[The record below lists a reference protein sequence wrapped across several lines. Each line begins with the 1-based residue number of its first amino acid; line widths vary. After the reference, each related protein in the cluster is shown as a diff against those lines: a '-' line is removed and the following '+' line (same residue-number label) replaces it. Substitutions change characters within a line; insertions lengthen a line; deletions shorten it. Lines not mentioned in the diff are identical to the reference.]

1 MVYDKNCALSY
12 TILVEKIRKDLY
24 MRFLKHFSYRSFFM
38 KAVMGISAICL
49 FVSDGLNASA
59 ASIKE
64 DNIAHN
70 QALAVQSNAVDNWP
84 TGPVVSAESA
94 ILMDADSG
102 AILYA
107 KNIHQKEYPASTT
120 KILTTLI
127 ASERCSMDEIV
138 DFSYDAVHDIDPG
151 SNHIAIEPGEQ
162 LTMEECLN
170 AILIRSA
177 NEVSFAVAE
186 HISGTTWQD
195 FGDIMNER
203 AKELGCV
210 DSHFVNPNGLP
221 NEDHYTSAYDLA
233 MIGKAFFANEALCK
247 MTMTHMLHILPSERQ
262 PDDIMEVNKM
272 ELIPGGK
279 YAYPYLVGCK
289 TGYTDVA
296 RSTLVSCAE
305 KDGMKLICVVMKD
318 ENPYHYED
326 TIALFDYGFSNFQ
339 KVNIAQTETKY
350 NIENAGSF
358 YGGNDIFGNS
368 EPILQLNQDDCLT
381 LPNTITFEDAVSN
394 ISYDNTE
401 PGQVA
406 VITYTY
412 HDVVLGTASID
423 FTASEKGSSVFQDE
437 TAETTDAAEATA
449 ATEGTDSTGATKE
462 TETAASETVGD
473 SDNSGIPTATGQTTS
488 GEEDTAS
495 GGPAVIFINVVKVF
509 FWILGIAVVIF
520 LILLLR
526 AFLKNYH
533 FAHRSTRLTWRF
545 NRRRKRS
552 RSRYR
557 SVDQDLQSR
566 RKEAIRQA
574 KKRRKP
580 KKPNRFRDLDF

>member
-1 MVYDKNCALSY
+1 MIENVHYHTPFLSGY
-12 TILVEKIRKDLY
+12 SRKDLY
-24 MRFLKHFSYRSFFM
+24 MRFLKHFSYRAFFT

-49 FVSDGLNASA
+49 FASQGLSA
-59 ASIKE
+59 TAATIKE
-64 DNIAHN
+64 ENIAYN
-70 QALAVQSNAVDNWP
+70 QSLAVQSNAVANWP
-84 TGPVVSAESA
+84 TGPVISAESA
-94 ILMDADSG
+94 ILMDADTG

-233 MIGKAFFANEALCK
+233 MIGRAFFANEALCK

-318 ENPYHYED
+318 ENPNYYED
-326 TIALFDYGFSNFQ
+326 TISLFDYGFSNFQ
-339 KVNIAQTETKY
+339 RVNISQTETKY
-350 NIENAGSF
+350 NIDNAGSF
-358 YGGNDIFGNS
+358 YSGNDIFGNS
-368 EPILQLNQDDCLT
+368 KPILQLNQNDSIT
-381 LPNTITFEDAVSN
+381 LPNTITFWDAVST

-401 PGQVA
+401 PGQAA

-412 HDVVLGTASID
+412 NDVVLGTASID
-423 FTASEKGSSVFQDE
+423 FTASEKGSSVFGDE
-437 TAETTDAAEATA
+437 TTGTTDGTEATA
-449 ATEGTDSTGATKE
+449 ATQEPDSTGATQP
-462 TETAASETVGD
+462 TEGAAADEPAGEGG
-473 SDNSGIPTATGQTTS
+473 GIPTATQPTAS

-495 GGPAVIFINVVKVF
+495 GGPAVIFINVIKVF
-509 FWILGIAVVIF
+509 FWILGIAAAIF
-520 LILLLR
+520 LVLLIR
-526 AFLKNYH
+526 AFIKNYH

-545 NRRRKRS
+545 GRRRKRS

-566 RKEAIRQA
+566 RREAIRQA

>member
-1 MVYDKNCALSY
+1 MHFF
-12 TILVEKIRKDLY
+12 R
-24 MRFLKHFSYRSFFM
+24 HFSYRKLFK
-38 KAVMGISAICL
+38 KAVAGFSTLCL
-49 FVSDGLNASA
+49 FASWGLNVSA
-59 ASIKE
+59 ATIKE
-64 DNIAHN
+64 ENIAHN
-70 QALAVQSNAVDNWP
+70 QSLAIQSNEIANWP

-94 ILMDADSG
+94 ILMDADTG

-151 SNHIAIEPGEQ
+151 SNHIAIDPGEQ

-195 FGDIMNER
+195 FGPIMNER

-233 MIGKAFFANEALCK
+233 MIGRAFFANEALCK

-305 KDGMKLICVVMKD
+305 KDGLKLICVVMKD
-318 ENPYHYED
+318 ENPNYYED
-326 TIALFDYGFSNFQ
+326 TISLFDYGFSNFQ
-339 KVNIAQTETKY
+339 SVNISQTETKY

-358 YGGNDIFGNS
+358 YNGNDIFGNS
-368 EPILQLNQDDCLT
+368 KPILELNRDACIT
-381 LPNTITFEDAVSN
+381 LPNTITFQDAVSS

-401 PGQVA
+401 PGQAA

-412 HDVVLGTASID
+412 NDVVLGSASLD
-423 FTASEKGSSVFQDE
+423 FTASEKGSSVFQDP
-437 TAETTDAAEATA
+437 TEAIP
-449 ATEGTDSTGATKE
+449 
-462 TETAASETVGD
+462 SETGD
-473 SDNSGIPTATGQTTS
+473 ATQETSENTSSGIPTAARETAS
-488 GEEDTAS
+488 SEENDGTS

-509 FWILGIAVVIF
+509 FCILGIAVLIF
-520 LILLLR
+520 LALLLR
-526 AFLKNYH
+526 AFIKNYH

-545 NRRRKRS
+545 SRRRNRS
-552 RSRYR
+552 RSRYN
-557 SVDQDLQSR
+557 SVDQDLRNR

-580 KKPNRFRDLDF
+580 KKQNRFR

>member
-1 MVYDKNCALSY
+1 
-12 TILVEKIRKDLY
+12 
-24 MRFLKHFSYRSFFM
+24 
-38 KAVMGISAICL
+38 MGISVICL
-49 FVSDGLNASA
+49 FASNGLAVSA
-59 ASIKE
+59 ATFKE
-64 DNIAHN
+64 ENIARN
-70 QALAVQSNAVDNWP
+70 QSLAVQSNAVANWP
-84 TGPVVSAESA
+84 TGPVISAESA
-94 ILMDADSG
+94 ILMDADTG

-233 MIGKAFFANEALCK
+233 MIGRAFFANEALCK

-289 TGYTDVA
+289 TGYTDVE

-318 ENPYHYED
+318 ENPNYYED
-326 TIALFDYGFSNFQ
+326 TISLFDYGFSNFQ
-339 KVNIAQTETKY
+339 RVNISQTETKY
-350 NIENAGSF
+350 NIDNAGSF
-358 YGGNDIFGNS
+358 YSGNDIFGNS
-368 EPILQLNQDDCLT
+368 KPILQLNQTDSIT
-381 LPNTITFEDAVSN
+381 LPNTITFWDAVST

-401 PGQVA
+401 PGQAA

-412 HDVVLGTASID
+412 NDVVLGTASID
-423 FTASEKGSSVFQDE
+423 FTASEKGSSVFGDE
-437 TAETTDAAEATA
+437 TTGTTDGAEATA
-449 ATEGTDSTGATKE
+449 ATQEPDSTGATQP
-462 TETAASETVGD
+462 TEGAAADEPAGEGG
-473 SDNSGIPTATGQTTS
+473 GIPTATQPTAS

-495 GGPAVIFINVVKVF
+495 GGPAVIFINVIKVF
-509 FWILGIAVVIF
+509 FWILGIAAAIF
-520 LILLLR
+520 LVLLTR
-526 AFLKNYH
+526 AFIKNYH

-545 NRRRKRS
+545 GRRRKRS

-566 RKEAIRQA
+566 RREAIRQA

>member
-1 MVYDKNCALSY
+1 
-12 TILVEKIRKDLY
+12 
-24 MRFLKHFSYRSFFM
+24 MRFLKHFSYRTFFT

-49 FVSDGLNASA
+49 FASQGLSA
-59 ASIKE
+59 TAATIKE
-64 DNIAHN
+64 ENIAYN
-70 QALAVQSNAVDNWP
+70 QSLAVQSNAVANWP
-84 TGPVVSAESA
+84 TGPVISAESA
-94 ILMDADSG
+94 ILMDADTG

-221 NEDHYTSAYDLA
+221 NEEHYTSAYDLA
-233 MIGKAFFANEALCK
+233 MIGRAFFANEALCK

-318 ENPYHYED
+318 ENPNYYED
-326 TIALFDYGFSNFQ
+326 TISLFDYGFSNFQ
-339 KVNIAQTETKY
+339 RVNISQTETKY
-350 NIENAGSF
+350 NIDNAGSF
-358 YGGNDIFGNS
+358 YSGNDIFGNS
-368 EPILQLNQDDCLT
+368 KPILQLNQNDSIT
-381 LPNTITFEDAVSN
+381 LPNTITFWDAVST

-401 PGQVA
+401 PGQAA

-412 HDVVLGTASID
+412 NDVVLGTASID
-423 FTASEKGSSVFQDE
+423 FTASEKGSSVFGDE
-437 TAETTDAAEATA
+437 TTGTTDGAEATA
-449 ATEGTDSTGATKE
+449 ATQEPDSTGATQP
-462 TETAASETVGD
+462 TEGAADDEPAGEGG
-473 SDNSGIPTATGQTTS
+473 GIPTATQPTAS

-495 GGPAVIFINVVKVF
+495 GGPAVIFINVIKVF
-509 FWILGIAVVIF
+509 FWILGIAAAIF
-520 LILLLR
+520 LVLLIR
-526 AFLKNYH
+526 AFIKNYH

-545 NRRRKRS
+545 GRRRKRS

-566 RKEAIRQA
+566 RREAIRQA

>member
-1 MVYDKNCALSY
+1 MIENVHYHTPFLSGY
-12 TILVEKIRKDLY
+12 SRKDLY
-24 MRFLKHFSYRSFFM
+24 MRFLKHFSYKAFFT

-49 FVSDGLNASA
+49 FASQGLSA
-59 ASIKE
+59 TAATIKE
-64 DNIAHN
+64 ENIAYN
-70 QALAVQSNAVDNWP
+70 QSLAVQSNAVANWP
-84 TGPVVSAESA
+84 TGPVISAESA
-94 ILMDADSG
+94 ILMDADTG

-221 NEDHYTSAYDLA
+221 NEEHYTSAYDLA
-233 MIGKAFFANEALCK
+233 MIGRAFFANEALCK

-305 KDGMKLICVVMKD
+305 KNGMKLICVVMRD
-318 ENPYHYED
+318 ENPNYYED
-326 TIALFDYGFSNFQ
+326 TISLFDYGFSNFQ
-339 KVNIAQTETKY
+339 RVNISQAETKY
-350 NIENAGSF
+350 NIDNAGAF
-358 YGGNDIFGNS
+358 YSGNDIFGNS
-368 EPILQLNQDDCLT
+368 KPILQLNQNDSIT
-381 LPNTITFEDAVSN
+381 LPNTITFRDASSA
-394 ISYDNTE
+394 ISYDNTA
-401 PGQVA
+401 PGQAA

-412 HDVVLGTASID
+412 NDVVLGTASID
-423 FTASEKGSSVFQDE
+423 FTASEKGSSVFGDE
-437 TAETTDAAEATA
+437 TTGTTDGAEATA
-449 ATEGTDSTGATKE
+449 ATQEPDSTGATQS
-462 TETAASETVGD
+462 TEGAAVDEPAGEGG
-473 SDNSGIPTATGQTTS
+473 GIPTATQPTAS

-495 GGPAVIFINVVKVF
+495 GGPAVIFINVIKVF
-509 FWILGIAVVIF
+509 FWILGIAAAIF
-520 LILLLR
+520 LVLLIR
-526 AFLKNYH
+526 AFIKNYH

-545 NRRRKRS
+545 GRRRKRS

-557 SVDQDLQSR
+557 SVDQELQSR
-566 RKEAIRQA
+566 RREAIRQA

>member
-1 MVYDKNCALSY
+1 MIENVHYHTPFLSGY
-12 TILVEKIRKDLY
+12 IRKDLY
-24 MRFLKHFSYRSFFM
+24 MRFLKHFSYRAFFT

-49 FVSDGLNASA
+49 FASQGLSA
-59 ASIKE
+59 TAATIKE
-64 DNIAHN
+64 ENIAYN
-70 QALAVQSNAVDNWP
+70 QSLAVQSNAVANWP
-84 TGPVVSAESA
+84 TGPVISAESA
-94 ILMDADSG
+94 ILMDADTG

-127 ASERCSMDEIV
+127 ASERCNMDEIV

-233 MIGKAFFANEALCK
+233 MIGRAFFANEALCK

-318 ENPYHYED
+318 ENPNYYED
-326 TIALFDYGFSNFQ
+326 TISLFDYGFSNFQ
-339 KVNIAQTETKY
+339 RVNISQTETKY
-350 NIENAGSF
+350 NIDNAGSF
-358 YGGNDIFGNS
+358 YSGNDIFGNS
-368 EPILQLNQDDCLT
+368 KPILQLNQNDSIT
-381 LPNTITFEDAVSN
+381 LPNTITFWDAVST

-401 PGQVA
+401 PGQAA

-412 HDVVLGTASID
+412 NDVVLGTASID
-423 FTASEKGSSVFQDE
+423 FTASEKGSSVFGDE
-437 TAETTDAAEATA
+437 TTGTTDGSEATA
-449 ATEGTDSTGATKE
+449 ATQEPDSTGATQP
-462 TETAASETVGD
+462 TEGAAADEPAGEGG
-473 SDNSGIPTATGQTTS
+473 GIPTATQPTAS
-488 GEEDTAS
+488 GEEDAAS
-495 GGPAVIFINVVKVF
+495 GGPAVIFINVIKVF
-509 FWILGIAVVIF
+509 FWILGIAAAIF
-520 LILLLR
+520 LVLLIR
-526 AFLKNYH
+526 AFIKNYH

-545 NRRRKRS
+545 GRRRKRS

-566 RKEAIRQA
+566 RREAIRQA

>member
-1 MVYDKNCALSY
+1 MCG
-12 TILVEKIRKDLY
+12 
-24 MRFLKHFSYRSFFM
+24 FSF
-38 KAVMGISAICL
+38 C
-49 FVSDGLNASA
+49 
-59 ASIKE
+59 
-64 DNIAHN
+64 
-70 QALAVQSNAVDNWP
+70 QS
-84 TGPVVSAESA
+84 
-94 ILMDADSG
+94 
-102 AILYA
+102 
-107 KNIHQKEYPASTT
+107 
-120 KILTTLI
+120 
-127 ASERCSMDEIV
+127 
-138 DFSYDAVHDIDPG
+138 
-151 SNHIAIEPGEQ
+151 
-162 LTMEECLN
+162 
-170 AILIRSA
+170 
-177 NEVSFAVAE
+177 
-186 HISGTTWQD
+186 
-195 FGDIMNER
+195 
-203 AKELGCV
+203 
-210 DSHFVNPNGLP
+210 NGLP

-305 KDGMKLICVVMKD
+305 KDGMKLICVVMRD
-318 ENPYHYED
+318 ENPNYYED
-326 TIALFDYGFSNFQ
+326 TISLFDYGFSNFG

-350 NIENAGSF
+350 NIENPGSF
-358 YGGNDIFGNS
+358 YSGNDIFGNS
-368 EPILQLNQDDCLT
+368 KPILELNQSDCIT
-381 LPNTITFEDAVSN
+381 LPNTITFEDAVSD
-394 ISYDNTE
+394 ISYDNTD

-423 FTASEKGSSVFQDE
+423 FTASEKGSSVFGDE
-437 TAETTDAAEATA
+437 TTGTTEEAEATA
-449 ATEGTDSTGATKE
+449 ATQEPDSA
-462 TETAASETVGD
+462 ETVQPTEGAAAD
-473 SDNSGIPTATGQTTS
+473 EPTGEGGGIPAATQPAAS

-526 AFLKNYH
+526 AFVKNYH
-533 FAHRSTRLTWRF
+533 FAPRSTRLTWRI
-545 NRRRKRS
+545 NRRRNRS

-557 SVDQDLQSR
+557 SVDQDLQNR

>member
-1 MVYDKNCALSY
+1 
-12 TILVEKIRKDLY
+12 
-24 MRFLKHFSYRSFFM
+24 MRFFKHFSYRTFFA
-38 KAVMGISAICL
+38 KAVMGIGAICL
-49 FVSDGLNASA
+49 FASNGLAVSATT
-59 ASIKE
+59 IKE
-64 DNIAHN
+64 ENIARN
-70 QALAVQSNAVDNWP
+70 QSLAVQSNAVDNWP

-94 ILMDADSG
+94 ILIDADTG
-102 AILYA
+102 AVLYA

-221 NEDHYTSAYDLA
+221 NEEHYTSAYDLA
-233 MIGKAFFANEALCK
+233 MIGRAFFANEALCK

-318 ENPYHYED
+318 ENPNYYED

-339 KVNIAQTETKY
+339 RVNISQTETKY
-350 NIENAGSF
+350 NIDNAGAF
-358 YGGNDIFGNS
+358 YSGNDIFVNS
-368 EPILQLNQDDCLT
+368 KPILQLNQNDSIT
-381 LPNTITFEDAVSN
+381 LPNTITFRDAVSA
-394 ISYDNTE
+394 ISYDNTA
-401 PGQVA
+401 PGQAA

-412 HDVVLGTASID
+412 NDVVLGTASID
-423 FTASEKGSSVFQDE
+423 FTASEKGSSVFGDE
-437 TAETTDAAEATA
+437 TTGTTDGAEATA
-449 ATEGTDSTGATKE
+449 ATQEPDSTGATQP
-462 TETAASETVGD
+462 TEGAAADEPADEGG
-473 SDNSGIPTATGQTTS
+473 GIPTATQPAAS

-495 GGPAVIFINVVKVF
+495 GGPAVIFINVIKVF

-520 LILLLR
+520 LILLIR
-526 AFLKNYH
+526 AFIKNYQ

-545 NRRRKRS
+545 GRRRKRS

-557 SVDQDLQSR
+557 SVNQDLQSR
-566 RKEAIRQA
+566 RREAIRQA

>member
-1 MVYDKNCALSY
+1 M
-12 TILVEKIRKDLY
+12 
-24 MRFLKHFSYRSFFM
+24 
-38 KAVMGISAICL
+38 
-49 FVSDGLNASA
+49 
-59 ASIKE
+59 
-64 DNIAHN
+64 
-70 QALAVQSNAVDNWP
+70 
-84 TGPVVSAESA
+84 
-94 ILMDADSG
+94 
-102 AILYA
+102 
-107 KNIHQKEYPASTT
+107 
-120 KILTTLI
+120 
-127 ASERCSMDEIV
+127 

-221 NEDHYTSAYDLA
+221 NEEHYTSAYDLA
-233 MIGKAFFANEALCK
+233 MIGRAFFANEALCK

-318 ENPYHYED
+318 ENPNYYED

-339 KVNIAQTETKY
+339 RMNISQTETKY
-350 NIENAGSF
+350 NIDNAGAF
-358 YGGNDIFGNS
+358 YSGNDIFGNS
-368 EPILQLNQDDCLT
+368 KPILQLNQNDSIT
-381 LPNTITFEDAVSN
+381 LPNTITFQDAVSA
-394 ISYDNTE
+394 ISYDNTA
-401 PGQVA
+401 PGQAA

-412 HDVVLGTASID
+412 NDVVLGTASID
-423 FTASEKGSSVFQDE
+423 FTASEKGSSVFGG
-437 TAETTDAAEATA
+437 ETTGTTDGAEATA
-449 ATEGTDSTGATKE
+449 ATQEPGSTGATQP
-462 TETAASETVGD
+462 TEGAAADEPADEGG
-473 SDNSGIPTATGQTTS
+473 GIPTATQPAAS

-495 GGPAVIFINVVKVF
+495 GGPAVIFINVIKVF

-526 AFLKNYH
+526 AFIKNYQ

-545 NRRRKRS
+545 GRRRKRS

-557 SVDQDLQSR
+557 SVNQDLQSR
-566 RKEAIRQA
+566 RREAIRQA

>member
-1 MVYDKNCALSY
+1 MHFF
-12 TILVEKIRKDLY
+12 R
-24 MRFLKHFSYRSFFM
+24 HFSYRKLFK
-38 KAVMGISAICL
+38 KAVAGFSTLCL
-49 FVSDGLNASA
+49 FASWGLNVSA
-59 ASIKE
+59 ATIKE
-64 DNIAHN
+64 ENIAHN
-70 QALAVQSNAVDNWP
+70 QSLAIQSNEIANWP

-94 ILMDADSG
+94 ILMDADTG

-151 SNHIAIEPGEQ
+151 SNHIAIDPGEQ

-195 FGDIMNER
+195 FGPIMNER
-203 AKELGCV
+203 ARELGCV

-233 MIGKAFFANEALCK
+233 MIGRAFFANEALCK

-305 KDGMKLICVVMKD
+305 KDGLKLICVVMKD
-318 ENPYHYED
+318 ENPNYYED
-326 TIALFDYGFSNFQ
+326 TISLFDYGFSNFQ
-339 KVNIAQTETKY
+339 SVNISQTETKY

-358 YGGNDIFGNS
+358 YNGNDIFGNS
-368 EPILQLNQDDCLT
+368 KPILELNRDACIT
-381 LPNTITFEDAVSN
+381 LPNTITFQDAVSS
-394 ISYDNTE
+394 ISYDDTE
-401 PGQVA
+401 PGQAA

-412 HDVVLGTASID
+412 NDVVLGSASLD
-423 FTASEKGSSVFQDE
+423 FTASEKGSSVFQDP
-437 TAETTDAAEATA
+437 TEAIP
-449 ATEGTDSTGATKE
+449 
-462 TETAASETVGD
+462 SETGD
-473 SDNSGIPTATGQTTS
+473 ATQETSENTSSGIPTAARETAS
-488 GEEDTAS
+488 SEENDGTS

-509 FWILGIAVVIF
+509 FCILGIAVLIF
-520 LILLLR
+520 LALLLR
-526 AFLKNYH
+526 AFIKNYH

-545 NRRRKRS
+545 SRRRNRS
-552 RSRYR
+552 RSRYN
-557 SVDQDLQSR
+557 SVDQDLRNR

-580 KKPNRFRDLDF
+580 KKQNRFR

>member
-1 MVYDKNCALSY
+1 
-12 TILVEKIRKDLY
+12 
-24 MRFLKHFSYRSFFM
+24 
-38 KAVMGISAICL
+38 MGISVICL
-49 FVSDGLNASA
+49 FASNGLAVSA
-59 ASIKE
+59 ATIKE
-64 DNIAHN
+64 ENIARN
-70 QALAVQSNAVDNWP
+70 QSLAVQSNAVANWP
-84 TGPVVSAESA
+84 TGPVISAESA
-94 ILMDADSG
+94 ILMDADTG

-233 MIGKAFFANEALCK
+233 MIGRAFFANEALCK

-318 ENPYHYED
+318 ENPNYYED
-326 TIALFDYGFSNFQ
+326 TISLFDYGFSNFQ
-339 KVNIAQTETKY
+339 RVNISQTETKY
-350 NIENAGSF
+350 NIDNAGSF
-358 YGGNDIFGNS
+358 YSGNDIFGNS
-368 EPILQLNQDDCLT
+368 KPILQLNQNDSIT
-381 LPNTITFEDAVSN
+381 LPNTITFRDAVST

-401 PGQVA
+401 PGQAA

-412 HDVVLGTASID
+412 NDVVLGTASID
-423 FTASEKGSSVFQDE
+423 FTASEKGSSVFGDE
-437 TAETTDAAEATA
+437 TTGTTDGTEATA
-449 ATEGTDSTGATKE
+449 ATQEPDSTGATQP
-462 TETAASETVGD
+462 TEGAAADEPAGEGG
-473 SDNSGIPTATGQTTS
+473 GIPTATQPTAS
-488 GEEDTAS
+488 GKEDTAS
-495 GGPAVIFINVVKVF
+495 GGPAVIFINVIKVF
-509 FWILGIAVVIF
+509 FWILGIAAAIF
-520 LILLLR
+520 LVLLTR
-526 AFLKNYH
+526 AFIKNYH

-545 NRRRKRS
+545 GRRRKRS

-566 RKEAIRQA
+566 RREAIRQA

>member
-1 MVYDKNCALSY
+1 MIKNAHY
-12 TILVEKIRKDLY
+12 HTPFYFEDIRKDLY
-24 MRFLKHFSYRSFFM
+24 MQFFRHFSYRSFLTR
-38 KAVMGISAICL
+38 AVMGISALCI
-49 FVSDGLNASA
+49 FASQGLSVSA
-59 ASIKE
+59 ATIKE
-64 DNIAHN
+64 ENIARN
-70 QALAVQSNAVDNWP
+70 QALAIQSNEVANWP

-94 ILMDADSG
+94 ILMDADTG

-107 KNIHQKEYPASTT
+107 KNIHQQEYPASTT

-151 SNHIAIEPGEQ
+151 SNHIAIDPGEQ

-195 FGDIMNER
+195 FASIMNER
-203 AKELGCV
+203 AKELGCE
-210 DSHFVNPNGLP
+210 DSNFVNPNGLP
-221 NEDHYTSAYDLA
+221 NENHYTSAYDLA
-233 MIGKAFFANEALCK
+233 MIGRAFFANEALCK
-247 MTMTHMLHILPSERQ
+247 MTMTHMLHISPSERQ

-289 TGYTDVA
+289 TGYTDAA

-318 ENPYHYED
+318 ENPNYYED
-326 TIALFDYGFSNFQ
+326 TITLFDYGFSNFQ
-339 KVNIAQTETKY
+339 RVNISQTETKY

-358 YGGNDIFGNS
+358 YSGNDIFGNS
-368 EPILQLNQDDCLT
+368 KPILELNQTDSIT
-381 LPNTITFEDAVSN
+381 LPNTITFQDAVSS

-412 HDVVLGTASID
+412 NDVVLGTASLD
-423 FTASEKGSSVFQDE
+423 FTAAEKGSSVFRE
-437 TAETTDAAEATA
+437 NTAETTESAE
-449 ATEGTDSTGATKE
+449 ESGATDE
-462 TETAASETVGD
+462 TQSGTTTTEADNTETTETAGD
-473 SDNSGIPTATGQTTS
+473 NTGNNGGIPTAAQETS
-488 GEEDTAS
+488 PEEENSTS

-509 FWILGIAVVIF
+509 FCIVGIAVLIF
-520 LILLLR
+520 LALLLR
-526 AFLKNYH
+526 TFFKNYH

-545 NRRRKRS
+545 NRRRNRS

-557 SVDQDLQSR
+557 SVDQDLRNR

-574 KKRRKP
+574 KKRQKP
-580 KKPNRFRDLDF
+580 KKSSHFRG

>member
-1 MVYDKNCALSY
+1 
-12 TILVEKIRKDLY
+12 
-24 MRFLKHFSYRSFFM
+24 
-38 KAVMGISAICL
+38 MGISAICL
-49 FVSDGLNASA
+49 FASQGLCVSATT
-59 ASIKE
+59 IKE
-64 DNIAHN
+64 ENIAYN
-70 QALAVQSNAVDNWP
+70 QSLAIQSNEVANWP

-94 ILMDADSG
+94 ILMDADTG

-107 KNIHQKEYPASTT
+107 KNIHKKEYPASTT

-151 SNHIAIEPGEQ
+151 SNHIAIDPGEQ

-195 FGDIMNER
+195 FATIMNER

-210 DSHFVNPNGLP
+210 DSNFVNPNGLP

-247 MTMTHMLHILPSERQ
+247 MTMTHMLHISPSERQ

-289 TGYTDVA
+289 TGYTDAA

-318 ENPYHYED
+318 ENPNYYED
-326 TIALFDYGFSNFQ
+326 TITLFDYGFSNFQ
-339 KVNIAQTETKY
+339 RVNISQTETKY

-358 YGGNDIFGNS
+358 YSGNDIFGNS
-368 EPILQLNQDDCLT
+368 KPILELNQTDSIT
-381 LPNTITFEDAVSN
+381 LPNTITFQDAVSS
-394 ISYDNTE
+394 ISYEDTE

-412 HDVVLGTASID
+412 NDVVLGTASLD
-423 FTASEKGSSVFQDE
+423 FTATEKGSSVFQENTAETVE
-437 TAETTDAAEATA
+437 TAEESSRTSEPQTASTEESAAETTEEAGDKTGNPGGIPA
-449 ATEGTDSTGATKE
+449 ATPE
-462 TETAASETVGD
+462 TS
-473 SDNSGIPTATGQTTS
+473 P
-488 GEEDTAS
+488 GEENNTS

-509 FWILGIAVVIF
+509 FCIVAVAV
-520 LILLLR
+520 LILMAILLR
-526 AFLKNYH
+526 AFVKNYH

-545 NRRRKRS
+545 NRRRNRS
-552 RSRYR
+552 RSRYQ
-557 SVDQDLQSR
+557 SVDQDLRSR
-566 RKEAIRQA
+566 RREAIRQA
-574 KKRRKP
+574 KKRQKP
-580 KKPNRFRDLDF
+580 KKSDRFRG

>member
-1 MVYDKNCALSY
+1 MIENVHYHTPFLSEY
-12 TILVEKIRKDLY
+12 SRKDLY
-24 MRFLKHFSYRSFFM
+24 MRFLKHFSYRAFFT

-49 FVSDGLNASA
+49 FASQGLSA
-59 ASIKE
+59 TAATIKE
-64 DNIAHN
+64 ENIAYN
-70 QALAVQSNAVDNWP
+70 QSLAVQSNAVANWP
-84 TGPVVSAESA
+84 TGPVISAESA
-94 ILMDADSG
+94 ILMDADTG

-233 MIGKAFFANEALCK
+233 MIGRAFFANEALCK

-318 ENPYHYED
+318 ENPNYYED

-339 KVNIAQTETKY
+339 RANISQTETKY
-350 NIENAGSF
+350 NIDNAGAF
-358 YGGNDIFGNS
+358 YSGNDIFGNS
-368 EPILQLNQDDCLT
+368 KPILQLNQNDSIT
-381 LPNTITFEDAVSN
+381 LPNTITFWDAVST

-401 PGQVA
+401 PGQAA

-412 HDVVLGTASID
+412 NDVVLGTASID
-423 FTASEKGSSVFQDE
+423 FTASEKGSSVFGDE
-437 TAETTDAAEATA
+437 TTGTTDGAEATA
-449 ATEGTDSTGATKE
+449 ATQEPDSTGATQP
-462 TETAASETVGD
+462 TEGAADDEPAGEGG
-473 SDNSGIPTATGQTTS
+473 GIPTATQPTAS

-495 GGPAVIFINVVKVF
+495 GGPAVIFINVIKVF
-509 FWILGIAVVIF
+509 FWILGIAAAIF
-520 LILLLR
+520 LVLLIR
-526 AFLKNYH
+526 AFIKNYH

-545 NRRRKRS
+545 GRRRKRS

-566 RKEAIRQA
+566 RREAIRQA

>member
-1 MVYDKNCALSY
+1 
-12 TILVEKIRKDLY
+12 
-24 MRFLKHFSYRSFFM
+24 MRFFKHFSYRTLFT
-38 KAVMGISAICL
+38 KAVMGISVICL
-49 FVSDGLNASA
+49 FASNGLAVSA
-59 ASIKE
+59 ATIKE
-64 DNIAHN
+64 ENIARN
-70 QALAVQSNAVDNWP
+70 QSLAVQSNAVANWP
-84 TGPVVSAESA
+84 TGPVISAESA
-94 ILMDADSG
+94 ILMDADTG

-233 MIGKAFFANEALCK
+233 MIGRAFFANEALCK

-318 ENPYHYED
+318 ENPNYYED
-326 TIALFDYGFSNFQ
+326 TISLFDYGFSNFQ
-339 KVNIAQTETKY
+339 RVNISQTETKY
-350 NIENAGSF
+350 NIDNAGSF
-358 YGGNDIFGNS
+358 YSGNDIFGNS
-368 EPILQLNQDDCLT
+368 KPILQLNQNDSIT
-381 LPNTITFEDAVSN
+381 LPNTITFRDAVST

-401 PGQVA
+401 PGQAA

-412 HDVVLGTASID
+412 NDVVLGTASID
-423 FTASEKGSSVFQDE
+423 FTASEKGSSVFGDE
-437 TAETTDAAEATA
+437 TTGTTDGTEATA
-449 ATEGTDSTGATKE
+449 ATQEPDSTGATQP
-462 TETAASETVGD
+462 TEGAAADEPAGEGG
-473 SDNSGIPTATGQTTS
+473 GIPTATQPTAS
-488 GEEDTAS
+488 GKEDTAS
-495 GGPAVIFINVVKVF
+495 GGPAVIFINVIKVF
-509 FWILGIAVVIF
+509 FWILGIAAAIF
-520 LILLLR
+520 LVLLIR
-526 AFLKNYH
+526 AFIKNYH

-545 NRRRKRS
+545 GRRRKRS

-566 RKEAIRQA
+566 RREAIRQA

>member
-1 MVYDKNCALSY
+1 M
-12 TILVEKIRKDLY
+12 
-24 MRFLKHFSYRSFFM
+24 HFSYKAFFT

-49 FVSDGLNASA
+49 FVSQGISASA
-59 ASIKE
+59 MTIKE
-64 DNIAHN
+64 ENIANN
-70 QALAVQSNAVDNWP
+70 QSLAVQSNAVANWP
-84 TGPVVSAESA
+84 TGPVVAAESA
-94 ILMDADSG
+94 ILMDADTG

-151 SNHIAIEPGEQ
+151 SNHIAIDPGEQ

-195 FGDIMNER
+195 FGPIMNER

-233 MIGKAFFANEALCK
+233 MIGRAFFANEALCK
-247 MTMTHMLHILPSERQ
+247 MTMTHMLHISPSERQ

-289 TGYTDVA
+289 TGYTDAA

-318 ENPYHYED
+318 ENPNYYED

-339 KVNIAQTETKY
+339 RVNISQTETKY

-358 YGGNDIFGNS
+358 YSGNDIFGNS
-368 EPILQLNQDDCLT
+368 TPIMELNRTDSIT
-381 LPNTITFEDAVSN
+381 LPNTITFQDAVST
-394 ISYDNTE
+394 ISYDDTE

-412 HDVVLGTASID
+412 NDVVLGTASVD
-423 FTASEKGSSVFQDE
+423 FTSTEKGSSVFQENMEETESSDTAAVQETGEAVSDE
-437 TAETTDAAEATA
+437 TQSTTEN
-449 ATEGTDSTGATKE
+449 ENENGSTG
-462 TETAASETVGD
+462 
-473 SDNSGIPTATGQTTS
+473 GIPMAAQETS
-488 GEEDTAS
+488 PEEENGAS
-495 GGPAVIFINVVKVF
+495 NGPAVIFINVIKVF
-509 FWILGIAVVIF
+509 FWILGIAALIF
-520 LILLLR
+520 LALLIR
-526 AFLKNYH
+526 AVIKNYH

-545 NRRRKRS
+545 SRRRNRS
-552 RSRYR
+552 RSRYQ
-557 SVDQDLQSR
+557 SVDQDLRNR
-566 RKEAIRQA
+566 RREAIRQA

-580 KKPNRFRDLDF
+580 KKQSHPRNRDF

>member
-1 MVYDKNCALSY
+1 
-12 TILVEKIRKDLY
+12 
-24 MRFLKHFSYRSFFM
+24 
-38 KAVMGISAICL
+38 MGISAICL
-49 FVSDGLNASA
+49 FASQGLSA
-59 ASIKE
+59 TAATIKE
-64 DNIAHN
+64 ENIAYN
-70 QALAVQSNAVDNWP
+70 QSLAVQSNAVANWP
-84 TGPVVSAESA
+84 TGPVISAESA
-94 ILMDADSG
+94 ILMDADTG

-233 MIGKAFFANEALCK
+233 MIGRAFFANEALCK

-318 ENPYHYED
+318 ENPNYYED
-326 TIALFDYGFSNFQ
+326 TISLFDYGFSNFQ
-339 KVNIAQTETKY
+339 RVNISQTETKY
-350 NIENAGSF
+350 NIDNAGSF
-358 YGGNDIFGNS
+358 YSGNDIFGNS
-368 EPILQLNQDDCLT
+368 KPILQLNQTDSIT
-381 LPNTITFEDAVSN
+381 LPNTITFWDAVST

-401 PGQVA
+401 PGQAA

-412 HDVVLGTASID
+412 NDVVLGTASID
-423 FTASEKGSSVFQDE
+423 FTASEKGSSVFGDE
-437 TAETTDAAEATA
+437 TTGTTDGAEATA
-449 ATEGTDSTGATKE
+449 ATQEPDSTGATQP
-462 TETAASETVGD
+462 TEGAAADEPAGEGG
-473 SDNSGIPTATGQTTS
+473 GIPTATQPTAS

-495 GGPAVIFINVVKVF
+495 GGPAVIFINVIKVF
-509 FWILGIAVVIF
+509 FWILGIAAAIF
-520 LILLLR
+520 LVLLTR
-526 AFLKNYH
+526 AFIKNYH

-545 NRRRKRS
+545 GRRRKRS

-557 SVDQDLQSR
+557 SVDQDLQSKR
-566 RKEAIRQA
+566 REAIRQA

>member
-1 MVYDKNCALSY
+1 MRFFKHLSY
-12 TILVEKIRKDLY
+12 RTL
-24 MRFLKHFSYRSFFM
+24 FT
-38 KAVMGISAICL
+38 KAVMGISVICL
-49 FVSDGLNASA
+49 FASDGLTASA
-59 ASIKE
+59 TTIKE
-64 DNIAHN
+64 ENIAYN
-70 QALAVQSNAVDNWP
+70 QSLAVQSNAVANWP
-84 TGPVVSAESA
+84 TGPVISAESA
-94 ILMDADSG
+94 ILMDADTG

-221 NEDHYTSAYDLA
+221 NEEHYTSAYDLA
-233 MIGKAFFANEALCK
+233 MIGRAFFANEALCK

-318 ENPYHYED
+318 ENPNYYED

-339 KVNIAQTETKY
+339 RANISQTETKY
-350 NIENAGSF
+350 NIDNAGAF
-358 YGGNDIFGNS
+358 YSGNDIFGNS
-368 EPILQLNQDDCLT
+368 KPILQLNQNDSIT
-381 LPNTITFEDAVSN
+381 LPNTITFRDAVSA
-394 ISYDNTE
+394 ISYDNTA
-401 PGQVA
+401 PGQAA

-412 HDVVLGTASID
+412 NDVVLGTASID
-423 FTASEKGSSVFQDE
+423 FTASEKGSSVFGDE
-437 TAETTDAAEATA
+437 TTGTTDGAEATA
-449 ATEGTDSTGATKE
+449 ATQEPDSTGATQP
-462 TETAASETVGD
+462 TEGAAADEPADEGG
-473 SDNSGIPTATGQTTS
+473 GIPTATQPAAS

-495 GGPAVIFINVVKVF
+495 GGPAVIFINVIKVF
-509 FWILGIAVVIF
+509 FWILGIAAAIF
-520 LILLLR
+520 LVLLTR
-526 AFLKNYH
+526 AFIKNYH

-545 NRRRKRS
+545 GRRRKRS

-566 RKEAIRQA
+566 RREAIRQA

>member
-1 MVYDKNCALSY
+1 
-12 TILVEKIRKDLY
+12 
-24 MRFLKHFSYRSFFM
+24 
-38 KAVMGISAICL
+38 MGISVICL
-49 FVSDGLNASA
+49 FASNGLAVSA
-59 ASIKE
+59 ATIKE
-64 DNIAHN
+64 ENIAYN
-70 QALAVQSNAVDNWP
+70 QSLAVQSNAVANWP
-84 TGPVVSAESA
+84 TGPVISAESA
-94 ILMDADSG
+94 ILMDADTG

-233 MIGKAFFANEALCK
+233 MIGRAFFANEALCK

-318 ENPYHYED
+318 ENPNYYED

-339 KVNIAQTETKY
+339 RVNISQTETKY
-350 NIENAGSF
+350 NIDNAGSF
-358 YGGNDIFGNS
+358 YSGNDIFGNS
-368 EPILQLNQDDCLT
+368 KPILQLNQNDSIT
-381 LPNTITFEDAVSN
+381 LPNTITFWDAVST

-401 PGQVA
+401 PGQAA

-412 HDVVLGTASID
+412 NDVVLGTASID
-423 FTASEKGSSVFQDE
+423 FTASEKGSSVFGDE
-437 TAETTDAAEATA
+437 TTGTTDGTEATA
-449 ATEGTDSTGATKE
+449 ATQEPDSTGATQP
-462 TETAASETVGD
+462 TEGAAADEPAGEGG
-473 SDNSGIPTATGQTTS
+473 GIPTATQPTAS

-495 GGPAVIFINVVKVF
+495 GGPAVIFINVIKVF
-509 FWILGIAVVIF
+509 FWILGIAAAIF
-520 LILLLR
+520 LVLLIR
-526 AFLKNYH
+526 AFIKNYH

-545 NRRRKRS
+545 GRRRKRS

-566 RKEAIRQA
+566 RREAIRQA

>member
-1 MVYDKNCALSY
+1 MIENVHYHTPFLSGY
-12 TILVEKIRKDLY
+12 SRKDLY
-24 MRFLKHFSYRSFFM
+24 MRFLKHFSYKAFFT

-49 FVSDGLNASA
+49 FASQGLSA
-59 ASIKE
+59 TAATIKE
-64 DNIAHN
+64 ENIAYN
-70 QALAVQSNAVDNWP
+70 QSLAVQSNAVANWP
-84 TGPVVSAESA
+84 TGPVISAESA
-94 ILMDADSG
+94 ILMDADTG

-221 NEDHYTSAYDLA
+221 NEEHYTSAYDLA
-233 MIGKAFFANEALCK
+233 MIGRAFFANEALCK

-305 KDGMKLICVVMKD
+305 KDGMKLICVVMRD
-318 ENPYHYED
+318 ENPNYYED
-326 TIALFDYGFSNFQ
+326 TISLFDYGFSNFQ
-339 KVNIAQTETKY
+339 RVNISQTETKY
-350 NIENAGSF
+350 NIDNAGSF
-358 YGGNDIFGNS
+358 YSGNDIFGNS
-368 EPILQLNQDDCLT
+368 KPILQLNQNDSIT
-381 LPNTITFEDAVSN
+381 LPNTITFRDAVSA
-394 ISYDNTE
+394 ISYDNTA
-401 PGQVA
+401 PGQAA

-412 HDVVLGTASID
+412 NDVVLGTASID
-423 FTASEKGSSVFQDE
+423 FTASEKGSSVFGDE
-437 TAETTDAAEATA
+437 TTGTTDGAEATA
-449 ATEGTDSTGATKE
+449 ATQEPDSTGATQP
-462 TETAASETVGD
+462 TEGAAADEPAGEGG
-473 SDNSGIPTATGQTTS
+473 GIPTATQPTAS

-495 GGPAVIFINVVKVF
+495 GGPAVIFINVIKVF
-509 FWILGIAVVIF
+509 FWILGIAAAIF
-520 LILLLR
+520 LVLLIR
-526 AFLKNYH
+526 AFIKNYH

-545 NRRRKRS
+545 GRRRKRS

-566 RKEAIRQA
+566 RREAIRQA

>member
-1 MVYDKNCALSY
+1 MIENVHYHTPFLSGY
-12 TILVEKIRKDLY
+12 SRKDLY
-24 MRFLKHFSYRSFFM
+24 MRFLKHFSYRAFFT

-49 FVSDGLNASA
+49 FASQGLSA
-59 ASIKE
+59 TAATIKE
-64 DNIAHN
+64 ENIAYN
-70 QALAVQSNAVDNWP
+70 QSLAVQSNAVANWP
-84 TGPVVSAESA
+84 TGPVISAESA
-94 ILMDADSG
+94 ILMDADTG

-233 MIGKAFFANEALCK
+233 MIGRAFFANDALCK

-318 ENPYHYED
+318 ENPNYYED
-326 TIALFDYGFSNFQ
+326 TISLFDYGFSNFQ
-339 KVNIAQTETKY
+339 RVNISQTETKY
-350 NIENAGSF
+350 NIDNAGSF
-358 YGGNDIFGNS
+358 YSGNDIFGNS
-368 EPILQLNQDDCLT
+368 KPILQLNQNDSIT
-381 LPNTITFEDAVSN
+381 LPNTITFWDAVST

-401 PGQVA
+401 PGQAA

-412 HDVVLGTASID
+412 NDVVLGTASID
-423 FTASEKGSSVFQDE
+423 FTASEKGSSVFGDE
-437 TAETTDAAEATA
+437 TTGTTDGAEATA
-449 ATEGTDSTGATKE
+449 ATQEPDSTGATQP
-462 TETAASETVGD
+462 TEGAAADEPAGEGG
-473 SDNSGIPTATGQTTS
+473 GIPTATQPTAS

-495 GGPAVIFINVVKVF
+495 GGPAVIFINVIKVF
-509 FWILGIAVVIF
+509 FWILGFAAAIF
-520 LILLLR
+520 LVLLIR
-526 AFLKNYH
+526 AFIKNYH

-545 NRRRKRS
+545 GRRRKRS

-566 RKEAIRQA
+566 RREAIRQA

>member
-1 MVYDKNCALSY
+1 
-12 TILVEKIRKDLY
+12 
-24 MRFLKHFSYRSFFM
+24 MRFFKHFSYRTFFA
-38 KAVMGISAICL
+38 KAVMGIGAICL
-49 FVSDGLNASA
+49 FVSNGLAVSA
-59 ASIKE
+59 ATIKE
-64 DNIAHN
+64 ENIARN
-70 QALAVQSNAVDNWP
+70 QSLAVQSNAVDNWP

-94 ILMDADSG
+94 ILIDADTG
-102 AILYA
+102 AVLYA

-305 KDGMKLICVVMKD
+305 KDGMKLICVVMRD
-318 ENPYHYED
+318 ENPNYYED
-326 TIALFDYGFSNFQ
+326 TISLFDYGFSNFG

-350 NIENAGSF
+350 NIENPGSF
-358 YGGNDIFGNS
+358 YSSNDIFGNS
-368 EPILQLNQDDCLT
+368 KPILELNQSDCIT
-381 LPNTITFEDAVSN
+381 LPNTITFEDAVSD
-394 ISYDNTE
+394 ISYDNTD

-423 FTASEKGSSVFQDE
+423 FTASEKGSSVFGDE
-437 TAETTDAAEATA
+437 TTGTTDGAEATA
-449 ATEGTDSTGATKE
+449 ATQEPDSTGATQP
-462 TETAASETVGD
+462 TEGAAADEPTGEGG
-473 SDNSGIPTATGQTTS
+473 GIPAATQPTDS

-526 AFLKNYH
+526 AFVKNYH

-545 NRRRKRS
+545 NRRRNHS

-557 SVDQDLQSR
+557 SVDQDLRSR

>member
-1 MVYDKNCALSY
+1 MCIIIHHYFCKD
-12 TILVEKIRKDLY
+12 IFGKDLY
-24 MRFLKHFSYRSFFM
+24 MRFSKRFSYRTFFT

-49 FVSDGLNASA
+49 FASQGLSVSATT
-59 ASIKE
+59 IKE
-64 DNIAHN
+64 ENIANN
-70 QALAVQSNAVDNWP
+70 QSLAVQSNAVANWP

-94 ILMDADSG
+94 ILMDADTG

-195 FGDIMNER
+195 FAPIMNER

-210 DSHFVNPNGLP
+210 DSNFVNPNGLP
-221 NEDHYTSAYDLA
+221 NENHYTSAYDLA
-233 MIGKAFFANEALCK
+233 MIGRAFFANEALCK

-318 ENPYHYED
+318 ENPNYYED

-339 KVNIAQTETKY
+339 RVNISQTETKY
-350 NIENAGSF
+350 NIDNAGSF
-358 YGGNDIFGNS
+358 YSGNDIFGNS
-368 EPILQLNQDDCLT
+368 KPILQLNQSDCIT
-381 LPNTITFEDAVSN
+381 LPNTITFRDVVSE

-401 PGQVA
+401 PGQAA

-412 HDVVLGTASID
+412 NDVVLGTASLD
-423 FTASEKGSSVFQDE
+423 FTASEKGSSVFRDE
-437 TAETTDAAEATA
+437 TAETTDTEETPTENTEAAQATEETDAGEESGENGGIPA
-449 ATEGTDSTGATKE
+449 ATQETPTGDEDGT
-462 TETAASETVGD
+462 
-473 SDNSGIPTATGQTTS
+473 
-488 GEEDTAS
+488 S
-495 GGPAVIFINVVKVF
+495 GGPAVIFINVIKVF

-520 LILLLR
+520 LILLIR
-526 AFLKNYH
+526 AFIKNYH

-545 NRRRKRS
+545 SRRRKRS
-552 RSRYR
+552 GSRYR
-557 SVDQDLQSR
+557 SVDQDLQNR
-566 RKEAIRQA
+566 RREAIRQA

>member
-1 MVYDKNCALSY
+1 MIENVHYHTPFLSGY
-12 TILVEKIRKDLY
+12 SRKDLY
-24 MRFLKHFSYRSFFM
+24 MRFLKHFSYKAFFT

-49 FVSDGLNASA
+49 FASQGLSA
-59 ASIKE
+59 TAATIKE
-64 DNIAHN
+64 ENIAYN
-70 QALAVQSNAVDNWP
+70 QSLAVQSNAVANWP
-84 TGPVVSAESA
+84 TGPVISAESA
-94 ILMDADSG
+94 ILMDADTG

-221 NEDHYTSAYDLA
+221 NEEHYTSAYDLA
-233 MIGKAFFANEALCK
+233 MIGRAFFANEALCK

-305 KDGMKLICVVMKD
+305 KNGMKLICVVMRD
-318 ENPYHYED
+318 ENPNYYED
-326 TIALFDYGFSNFQ
+326 TISLFDYGFSNFQ
-339 KVNIAQTETKY
+339 RVNISQTETKY
-350 NIENAGSF
+350 NIDNAGAF
-358 YGGNDIFGNS
+358 YSGNDIFGNS
-368 EPILQLNQDDCLT
+368 KPILQLNQNDSIT
-381 LPNTITFEDAVSN
+381 LPNTITFRDASSA
-394 ISYDNTE
+394 ISYDNTA
-401 PGQVA
+401 PGQAA

-412 HDVVLGTASID
+412 NDVVLGTASID
-423 FTASEKGSSVFQDE
+423 FTASEKGSSVFGDE
-437 TAETTDAAEATA
+437 TTGATDGAEATA
-449 ATEGTDSTGATKE
+449 ATQEPDSTGATQP
-462 TETAASETVGD
+462 TEGAAADEPAGEGG
-473 SDNSGIPTATGQTTS
+473 GIPTATQPTAS

-495 GGPAVIFINVVKVF
+495 GGPAVIFINVIKVF
-509 FWILGIAVVIF
+509 FWILGIAAAIF
-520 LILLLR
+520 LVLLIR
-526 AFLKNYH
+526 AFIKNYH

-545 NRRRKRS
+545 GRRRKRS
-552 RSRYR
+552 RFRYR

-566 RKEAIRQA
+566 RREAIRQA

>member
-1 MVYDKNCALSY
+1 
-12 TILVEKIRKDLY
+12 
-24 MRFLKHFSYRSFFM
+24 
-38 KAVMGISAICL
+38 MGISALCL
-49 FVSDGLNASA
+49 FASQGLSVSA
-59 ASIKE
+59 ATIKE
-64 DNIAHN
+64 ENIAHN
-70 QALAVQSNAVDNWP
+70 QALAIQSNEVANWP

-94 ILMDADSG
+94 ILMDADTG

-107 KNIHQKEYPASTT
+107 KNIHQQEYPASTT

-151 SNHIAIEPGEQ
+151 SNHIAIDPGEQ

-195 FGDIMNER
+195 FAPIMNER

-210 DSHFVNPNGLP
+210 DSNFVNPNGLP

-233 MIGKAFFANEALCK
+233 MIGRAFFANEALCK

-318 ENPYHYED
+318 ENPN
-326 TIALFDYGFSNFQ
+326 TITLFDYGFSNFQ
-339 KVNIAQTETKY
+339 RVNISQTETKY

-358 YGGNDIFGNS
+358 YSGNDIFGNS
-368 EPILQLNQDDCLT
+368 KPILELNQTDSIT
-381 LPNTITFEDAVSN
+381 LPNTITFQDAVSS

-412 HDVVLGTASID
+412 NDVVLGTASID
-423 FTASEKGSSVFQDE
+423 FTASEKGSSVFGDE
-437 TAETTDAAEATA
+437 TTGTTDGAEATA
-449 ATEGTDSTGATKE
+449 ATQEPDSTGATQPIE
-462 TETAASETVGD
+462 GAAADEPADEGG
-473 SDNSGIPTATGQTTS
+473 GIPTATQPAAS
-488 GEEDTAS
+488 GEKDTAS
-495 GGPAVIFINVVKVF
+495 GGPAVIFINVIKVF

-526 AFLKNYH
+526 AFIKNYQ

-545 NRRRKRS
+545 GRRRKRS

-557 SVDQDLQSR
+557 SVNQDLQSR
-566 RKEAIRQA
+566 RREAIRQA

>member
-1 MVYDKNCALSY
+1 
-12 TILVEKIRKDLY
+12 
-24 MRFLKHFSYRSFFM
+24 MRFFKHFSYRTLFT
-38 KAVMGISAICL
+38 KAVMGISVICL
-49 FVSDGLNASA
+49 FASNGLAVSA
-59 ASIKE
+59 ATIKE
-64 DNIAHN
+64 ENIARN
-70 QALAVQSNAVDNWP
+70 QSLAVQSNAVANWP
-84 TGPVVSAESA
+84 TGPVISAESA
-94 ILMDADSG
+94 ILMDADTG

-233 MIGKAFFANEALCK
+233 MIGRAFFANEALCK

-318 ENPYHYED
+318 ENPNYYED

-339 KVNIAQTETKY
+339 RVNISQTETKY
-350 NIENAGSF
+350 NIDNAGSF
-358 YGGNDIFGNS
+358 YSGNDIFGNS
-368 EPILQLNQDDCLT
+368 KPILQLNQNDSIT
-381 LPNTITFEDAVSN
+381 LPNTITFWDAVST

-401 PGQVA
+401 PGQAA

-412 HDVVLGTASID
+412 NDVVLGTASID
-423 FTASEKGSSVFQDE
+423 FTASEKGSSVFGDE
-437 TAETTDAAEATA
+437 TTGTTDGAEATA
-449 ATEGTDSTGATKE
+449 ATQEPDSTGATQP
-462 TETAASETVGD
+462 TEGAAADEPADEGG
-473 SDNSGIPTATGQTTS
+473 GIPTATQPATS

-495 GGPAVIFINVVKVF
+495 GGPAVIFINVIKVF

-520 LILLLR
+520 LILLIR
-526 AFLKNYH
+526 AFIKNYQ

-545 NRRRKRS
+545 GRRRKRS

-557 SVDQDLQSR
+557 SVNQDLQSR
-566 RKEAIRQA
+566 RREAIRQA

>member
-1 MVYDKNCALSY
+1 MIENVHYHTPFLSGY
-12 TILVEKIRKDLY
+12 SRKDLY
-24 MRFLKHFSYRSFFM
+24 MRFLKHFSYRAFFT

-49 FVSDGLNASA
+49 FASQGLSA
-59 ASIKE
+59 TAATIKE
-64 DNIAHN
+64 ENIAYN
-70 QALAVQSNAVDNWP
+70 QSLAVQSNAVANWP
-84 TGPVVSAESA
+84 TGPVISAESA
-94 ILMDADSG
+94 ILMDADTG

-233 MIGKAFFANEALCK
+233 MIGRAFFANEALCK

-318 ENPYHYED
+318 ENPNYYED
-326 TIALFDYGFSNFQ
+326 TISLFDYGFSNFQ
-339 KVNIAQTETKY
+339 RVNISQTETKY
-350 NIENAGSF
+350 NIDNAGSF
-358 YGGNDIFGNS
+358 YSGNDIFGNS
-368 EPILQLNQDDCLT
+368 KPILQLNQNDSIT
-381 LPNTITFEDAVSN
+381 LPNTITFWDAVST

-401 PGQVA
+401 PGQAA

-412 HDVVLGTASID
+412 NDVVLGTASID
-423 FTASEKGSSVFQDE
+423 FTASEKGSSVFGDE
-437 TAETTDAAEATA
+437 TTGTTDGAEATA
-449 ATEGTDSTGATKE
+449 ATQEPDSTGATQP
-462 TETAASETVGD
+462 TEGAAADEPAGEGG
-473 SDNSGIPTATGQTTS
+473 GIPTATQPTAS

-495 GGPAVIFINVVKVF
+495 GGPAVIFINVIKVF
-509 FWILGIAVVIF
+509 FWILGIAAAIF
-520 LILLLR
+520 LVLLIR
-526 AFLKNYH
+526 AFIKNYH

-545 NRRRKRS
+545 GRRRKRS

-566 RKEAIRQA
+566 RREAIRQA

>member
-1 MVYDKNCALSY
+1 MRFFKHLSY
-12 TILVEKIRKDLY
+12 RTL
-24 MRFLKHFSYRSFFM
+24 FT
-38 KAVMGISAICL
+38 KAVMGISVICL
-49 FVSDGLNASA
+49 FASDGLTVSA
-59 ASIKE
+59 TTIKE
-64 DNIAHN
+64 ENIAYN
-70 QALAVQSNAVDNWP
+70 QSLAVQSNAVANWP
-84 TGPVVSAESA
+84 TGPVISAESA
-94 ILMDADSG
+94 ILMDADTG

-186 HISGTTWQD
+186 HISGTTWQN

-221 NEDHYTSAYDLA
+221 NEEHYTSAYDLA
-233 MIGKAFFANEALCK
+233 MIGRAFFANEALCK

-318 ENPYHYED
+318 ENPNYYED

-339 KVNIAQTETKY
+339 RANISQTETKY
-350 NIENAGSF
+350 NIDNAGAF
-358 YGGNDIFGNS
+358 YSGNDIFGNS
-368 EPILQLNQDDCLT
+368 KPILQLNQNDSIT
-381 LPNTITFEDAVSN
+381 LPNTITFRDAVSA
-394 ISYDNTE
+394 ISYDNTA
-401 PGQVA
+401 PGQAA

-412 HDVVLGTASID
+412 NDVVLGTASID
-423 FTASEKGSSVFQDE
+423 FTASEKGSSVFGDE
-437 TAETTDAAEATA
+437 TTGTTDGAEATA
-449 ATEGTDSTGATKE
+449 ATQEPDSTGATQP
-462 TETAASETVGD
+462 TEGAAADEPAGEGG
-473 SDNSGIPTATGQTTS
+473 GIPTATQPAAS
-488 GEEDTAS
+488 GEKDTAS
-495 GGPAVIFINVVKVF
+495 GGPAVIFINVIKVF

-520 LILLLR
+520 LILLIR
-526 AFLKNYH
+526 AFIKNYQ

-545 NRRRKRS
+545 GRRRKRS

-557 SVDQDLQSR
+557 SVNQDLQSR
-566 RKEAIRQA
+566 RREAIRQA

>member
-1 MVYDKNCALSY
+1 
-12 TILVEKIRKDLY
+12 
-24 MRFLKHFSYRSFFM
+24 MRFFNHFSYRTFFT

-49 FVSDGLNASA
+49 FASQGLSASA
-59 ASIKE
+59 ATIKE
-64 DNIAHN
+64 ENIAYN
-70 QALAVQSNAVDNWP
+70 QSLAVQSNAVANWP

-94 ILMDADSG
+94 ILMDADTG

-151 SNHIAIEPGEQ
+151 SNHIAIDPGEQ

-195 FGDIMNER
+195 FAPVMNER

-210 DSHFVNPNGLP
+210 DSNFVNPNGLP
-221 NEDHYTSAYDLA
+221 NENHYTSAYDLA
-233 MIGKAFFANEALCK
+233 MIGRAFFANEALCK
-247 MTMTHMLHILPSERQ
+247 MTMTHMLHISPSERQ

-318 ENPYHYED
+318 ENPNYYED

-339 KVNIAQTETKY
+339 RVNISQTETRY

-358 YGGNDIFGNS
+358 YSGNDIFGNS
-368 EPILQLNQDDCLT
+368 TPILELNQTDCIT
-381 LPNTITFEDAVSN
+381 LPNTIAFQDAVSN

-412 HDVVLGTASID
+412 NDVVLGTASLD
-423 FTASEKGSSVFQDE
+423 FTAAESGSSVFRDNTAE
-437 TAETTDAAEATA
+437 TAEETEETGETGEAQTA
-449 ATEGTDSTGATKE
+449 ATEESVAETGSTG
-462 TETAASETVGD
+462 
-473 SDNSGIPTATGQTTS
+473 GIPAATQETSVEEENSASDGQ
-488 GEEDTAS
+488 
-495 GGPAVIFINVVKVF
+495 PVIFVNVVKVF
-509 FWILGIAVVIF
+509 FCVLGVAVLIF
-520 LILLLR
+520 LAFLLR
-526 AFLKNYH
+526 SVIKNYH

-545 NRRRKRS
+545 NRRRNRS
-552 RSRYR
+552 RSRYH
-557 SVDQDLQSR
+557 SVDQDLRSR

-574 KKRRKP
+574 KRRQKS
-580 KKPNRFRDLDF
+580 KKSTRFHG

>member
-1 MVYDKNCALSY
+1 
-12 TILVEKIRKDLY
+12 
-24 MRFLKHFSYRSFFM
+24 MRFLKHFSYRAFFT

-49 FVSDGLNASA
+49 FASQGLSA
-59 ASIKE
+59 TAATIKE
-64 DNIAHN
+64 ENIAYN
-70 QALAVQSNAVDNWP
+70 QSLAVQSNAVANWP
-84 TGPVVSAESA
+84 TGPVISAESA
-94 ILMDADSG
+94 ILMDADTG

-233 MIGKAFFANEALCK
+233 MIGRAFFANEALCK

-318 ENPYHYED
+318 ENPNYYED
-326 TIALFDYGFSNFQ
+326 TISLFDYGFSNFQ
-339 KVNIAQTETKY
+339 RVNISQTETKY
-350 NIENAGSF
+350 NIDNAGSF
-358 YGGNDIFGNS
+358 YSGNDIFGNS
-368 EPILQLNQDDCLT
+368 KPILQLNQNDSIT
-381 LPNTITFEDAVSN
+381 LPNTITFWDAVST

-401 PGQVA
+401 PGQAA

-412 HDVVLGTASID
+412 NDVVLGTASID
-423 FTASEKGSSVFQDE
+423 FTASEKGSSVFEDE
-437 TAETTDAAEATA
+437 TTGTTDGAEATA
-449 ATEGTDSTGATKE
+449 ATQEPDSTGATQP
-462 TETAASETVGD
+462 TEGAAADEPAGEGG
-473 SDNSGIPTATGQTTS
+473 GIPTATQPPAS

-495 GGPAVIFINVVKVF
+495 GGPAVIFINVIKVF
-509 FWILGIAVVIF
+509 FWILGIAAAIF
-520 LILLLR
+520 LVLLIR
-526 AFLKNYH
+526 AFIKNYH

-545 NRRRKRS
+545 GRRRKRS

-557 SVDQDLQSR
+557 SVNQDLQSR
-566 RKEAIRQA
+566 RREAIRQA

>member
-1 MVYDKNCALSY
+1 MIKGAHYHTPFY
-12 TILVEKIRKDLY
+12 FERIRKDLF
-24 MRFLKHFSYRSFFM
+24 MQFFRHFSYRTIFT
-38 KAVMGISAICL
+38 KAVLGISALCL
-49 FVSDGLNASA
+49 LASQGLCVSATT
-59 ASIKE
+59 IKE
-64 DNIAHN
+64 ENIAHN
-70 QALAVQSNAVDNWP
+70 QSLAIQSNAVENWP

-94 ILMDADSG
+94 ILMDADTG

-107 KNIHQKEYPASTT
+107 KNIHQQEYPASTT

-195 FGDIMNER
+195 FAPIMNER

-210 DSHFVNPNGLP
+210 DSNFVNPNGLP
-221 NEDHYTSAYDLA
+221 NENHYTSAYDLA
-233 MIGKAFFANEALCK
+233 MIGRAFFANEALCK

-318 ENPYHYED
+318 ENPNYYED

-339 KVNIAQTETKY
+339 RVNISQTETKY

-358 YGGNDIFGNS
+358 YSGNDIFGNS
-368 EPILQLNQDDCLT
+368 KPILELNQTDSIT
-381 LPNTITFEDAVSN
+381 LPNTITFQDAVSS

-412 HDVVLGTASID
+412 NDVVLGTASLD
-423 FTASEKGSSVFQDE
+423 FTAAEMGSSVFRGNTE
-437 TAETTDAAEATA
+437 ETTEAT
-449 ATEGTDSTGATKE
+449 TESTQNGEPQSVPTGE
-462 TETAASETVGD
+462 SNIETTETAGD
-473 SDNSGIPTATGQTTS
+473 KTDNAGGIPAATQETDP
-488 GEEDTAS
+488 EEESNAS

-509 FWILGIAVVIF
+509 FCILGVAVLIF
-520 LILLLR
+520 LAFLLR
-526 AFLKNYH
+526 AVIKNYH

-545 NRRRKRS
+545 NRRRNRS
-552 RSRYR
+552 RSGYR
-557 SVDQDLQSR
+557 SVDQDLRNR

-580 KKPNRFRDLDF
+580 KKSSRFRG

>member
-1 MVYDKNCALSY
+1 MIENVHYHTPFLSGY
-12 TILVEKIRKDLY
+12 SRKDLY
-24 MRFLKHFSYRSFFM
+24 MRFLKHFSYRAFFT

-49 FVSDGLNASA
+49 FASQGLSA
-59 ASIKE
+59 TAATIKE
-64 DNIAHN
+64 ENIAYN
-70 QALAVQSNAVDNWP
+70 QSLAVQSNAVANWP
-84 TGPVVSAESA
+84 TGPVISAESA
-94 ILMDADSG
+94 ILMDADTG

-233 MIGKAFFANEALCK
+233 MIGRAFFANEALCK

-318 ENPYHYED
+318 ENPNYYED
-326 TIALFDYGFSNFQ
+326 TISLFDYGFSNFQ
-339 KVNIAQTETKY
+339 RVNISQTETKY
-350 NIENAGSF
+350 NIDNAGSF
-358 YGGNDIFGNS
+358 YSGNDIFGNS
-368 EPILQLNQDDCLT
+368 KPILQLNQNDSIT
-381 LPNTITFEDAVSN
+381 LPNTITFWDAVST

-401 PGQVA
+401 PGQAA

-412 HDVVLGTASID
+412 NDVVLGTASID
-423 FTASEKGSSVFQDE
+423 FTASEKGSSVFGDE
-437 TAETTDAAEATA
+437 TTGTTDGAEATA
-449 ATEGTDSTGATKE
+449 ATQEPDSTGATQP
-462 TETAASETVGD
+462 TEGAAADEPAGEGG
-473 SDNSGIPTATGQTTS
+473 GIPTATQPTAS

-495 GGPAVIFINVVKVF
+495 GGPAVIFINVIKVF
-509 FWILGIAVVIF
+509 FWILGIAAAIF
-520 LILLLR
+520 LVLLTR
-526 AFLKNYH
+526 AFIKNYH

-545 NRRRKRS
+545 GRRRKRS

-566 RKEAIRQA
+566 RREAIRQA

>member
-1 MVYDKNCALSY
+1 MIENMHYHTPFLSGY
-12 TILVEKIRKDLY
+12 SRKDLY
-24 MRFLKHFSYRSFFM
+24 MRFLKHFSYKAFFT

-49 FVSDGLNASA
+49 FASQGLSA
-59 ASIKE
+59 TAATIKE
-64 DNIAHN
+64 ENIAYN
-70 QALAVQSNAVDNWP
+70 QSLAVQSNAVANWP
-84 TGPVVSAESA
+84 TGPVISAESA
-94 ILMDADSG
+94 ILMDADTG

-221 NEDHYTSAYDLA
+221 NEEHYTSAYDLA

-305 KDGMKLICVVMKD
+305 KNGMKLICVVMRD
-318 ENPYHYED
+318 ENPNYYED
-326 TIALFDYGFSNFQ
+326 TISLFDYGFSNFQ
-339 KVNIAQTETKY
+339 RVNISQTETKY
-350 NIENAGSF
+350 NIDNAGAF
-358 YGGNDIFGNS
+358 YSGNDIFGNS
-368 EPILQLNQDDCLT
+368 KPILQLNQNDSIT
-381 LPNTITFEDAVSN
+381 LPNTITFRDASSA
-394 ISYDNTE
+394 ISYDNTA
-401 PGQVA
+401 PGQAA

-412 HDVVLGTASID
+412 NDVVLGTASID
-423 FTASEKGSSVFQDE
+423 FTASEKGSSVFGDE
-437 TAETTDAAEATA
+437 TTGATDGAEATA
-449 ATEGTDSTGATKE
+449 ATQEPDSTGATQP
-462 TETAASETVGD
+462 TEGAAADEPAGEGG
-473 SDNSGIPTATGQTTS
+473 GIPTATQPTAS

-495 GGPAVIFINVVKVF
+495 GGPAVIFINVIKVF
-509 FWILGIAVVIF
+509 FWILGIAAAIF
-520 LILLLR
+520 LVLLIR
-526 AFLKNYH
+526 AFIKNYH

-545 NRRRKRS
+545 GRRRKRS
-552 RSRYR
+552 RFRYR

-566 RKEAIRQA
+566 RREAIRQA

>member
-1 MVYDKNCALSY
+1 
-12 TILVEKIRKDLY
+12 
-24 MRFLKHFSYRSFFM
+24 MRFFNHFSYRTFFT

-49 FVSDGLNASA
+49 FASQGLSASA
-59 ASIKE
+59 ATIKE
-64 DNIAHN
+64 ENIAYN
-70 QALAVQSNAVDNWP
+70 QSLAVQSNAVANWP

-94 ILMDADSG
+94 ILMDADTG

-151 SNHIAIEPGEQ
+151 SNHIAIDPGEQ

-195 FGDIMNER
+195 FAPIMNER
-203 AKELGCV
+203 AKKLGCV
-210 DSHFVNPNGLP
+210 DSNFVNPNGLP
-221 NEDHYTSAYDLA
+221 NENHYTSAYDLA

-247 MTMTHMLHILPSERQ
+247 MTMTHMLHISPSERQ

-318 ENPYHYED
+318 ENPNYYED

-339 KVNIAQTETKY
+339 RINISQTETRY

-358 YGGNDIFGNS
+358 YSGNDIFGNS
-368 EPILQLNQDDCLT
+368 TPILELNQTDCIT
-381 LPNTITFEDAVSN
+381 LPNTITFQDAVSN

-412 HDVVLGTASID
+412 NDVVLGTASLD
-423 FTASEKGSSVFQDE
+423 FTAAENGSSVFRDNTAE
-437 TAETTDAAEATA
+437 TAEATEETGETGEAQTTATEEGVAETGSTGGIPA
-449 ATEGTDSTGATKE
+449 ATQE
-462 TETAASETVGD
+462 TSVEEENSAS
-473 SDNSGIPTATGQTTS
+473 NGQ
-488 GEEDTAS
+488 
-495 GGPAVIFINVVKVF
+495 PVIFVNVVKVF
-509 FWILGIAVVIF
+509 FCVLGVAVLIF
-520 LILLLR
+520 LAFLLR
-526 AFLKNYH
+526 SVIKNYH

-545 NRRRKRS
+545 NRRRNRS
-552 RSRYR
+552 RSRYH
-557 SVDQDLQSR
+557 SVDQDLRSR

-574 KKRRKP
+574 KRRQKS
-580 KKPNRFRDLDF
+580 KKSTRFHG

>member
-1 MVYDKNCALSY
+1 MIENVHYHTPFLSGY
-12 TILVEKIRKDLY
+12 SRKDLY
-24 MRFLKHFSYRSFFM
+24 MRFLKHFSYKAFFT

-49 FVSDGLNASA
+49 FASQGLSA
-59 ASIKE
+59 TAATIKE
-64 DNIAHN
+64 ENIAYN
-70 QALAVQSNAVDNWP
+70 QSLAVQSNAVANWP
-84 TGPVVSAESA
+84 TGPVISAESA
-94 ILMDADSG
+94 ILMDADTG

-221 NEDHYTSAYDLA
+221 NEEHYTSAYDLA
-233 MIGKAFFANEALCK
+233 MIGRAFFANEALCK

-305 KDGMKLICVVMKD
+305 KNGMKLICVVMRD
-318 ENPYHYED
+318 ENPNYYED
-326 TIALFDYGFSNFQ
+326 TISLFDYGFSNFQ
-339 KVNIAQTETKY
+339 RVNISQTETKY
-350 NIENAGSF
+350 NIDNAGAF
-358 YGGNDIFGNS
+358 YSGNDIFGNS
-368 EPILQLNQDDCLT
+368 KPILQLNQNDSIT
-381 LPNTITFEDAVSN
+381 LPNTITFRDASSA

-401 PGQVA
+401 PGQAA

-412 HDVVLGTASID
+412 NDVVLGTASID
-423 FTASEKGSSVFQDE
+423 FTASEKGSSVFGDE
-437 TAETTDAAEATA
+437 TTGTTDGAEATA
-449 ATEGTDSTGATKE
+449 ATQEPDSTGATQP
-462 TETAASETVGD
+462 TEGAAADEPAGEGG
-473 SDNSGIPTATGQTTS
+473 GIPTATQPTAS

-495 GGPAVIFINVVKVF
+495 GGPAVIFINVIKVF
-509 FWILGIAVVIF
+509 FWILGIAAAIF
-520 LILLLR
+520 LVLLIR
-526 AFLKNYH
+526 AFIKNYH

-545 NRRRKRS
+545 GRRRKRS

-566 RKEAIRQA
+566 RREAIRQA

>member
-1 MVYDKNCALSY
+1 MNSITVPENFSPVNSLILYTGVLHTMKIKKFASCLLALG
-12 TILVEKIRKDLY
+12 I
-24 MRFLKHFSYRSFFM
+24 
-38 KAVMGISAICL
+38 AVATLFQTTVFAEEAAADTTATSAITTN
-49 FVSDGLNASA
+49 SITDWPQGPEITSTA
-59 ASIKE
+59 AVIME
-64 DNIAHN
+64 D
-70 QALAVQSNAVDNWP
+70 S
-84 TGPVVSAESA
+84 TET
-94 ILMDADSG
+94 
-102 AILYA
+102 ILYA
-107 KNIHQKEYPASTT
+107 KNIHQQEYPASTT

-289 TGYTDVA
+289 TGYTDAA

-305 KDGMKLICVVMKD
+305 KDGMKLICVVMRD
-318 ENPYHYED
+318 ENPNYYED
-326 TIALFDYGFSNFQ
+326 TISLFDYGFSNFG

-350 NIENAGSF
+350 NIENPGSF
-358 YGGNDIFGNS
+358 YSGNDIFGNS
-368 EPILQLNQDDCLT
+368 KPILELNQSDCIT
-381 LPNTITFEDAVSN
+381 LPNTITFEDAVSD

-423 FTASEKGSSVFQDE
+423 FTASEKGSSVFRDE
-437 TAETTDAAEATA
+437 TSGTTDAAEATA
-449 ATEGTDSTGATKE
+449 VTQESDSTETVQPTEGTEADEPTGE
-462 TETAASETVGD
+462 GG
-473 SDNSGIPTATGQTTS
+473 GIPTATQPTVS

-526 AFLKNYH
+526 AFVKNYH

-545 NRRRKRS
+545 NRRRNRS

-580 KKPNRFRDLDF
+580 KKPNRFRDFDF

>member
-1 MVYDKNCALSY
+1 
-12 TILVEKIRKDLY
+12 
-24 MRFLKHFSYRSFFM
+24 MRFFKHFSYRTLFT
-38 KAVMGISAICL
+38 KAVMGISVICL
-49 FVSDGLNASA
+49 FASNGLAVSA
-59 ASIKE
+59 ATIKE
-64 DNIAHN
+64 ENIAYN
-70 QALAVQSNAVDNWP
+70 QSLAVQSNAVANWP
-84 TGPVVSAESA
+84 TGPVISAESA
-94 ILMDADSG
+94 ILMDADTG

-233 MIGKAFFANEALCK
+233 MIGRAFFANEALCK

-318 ENPYHYED
+318 ENPNYYED
-326 TIALFDYGFSNFQ
+326 TISLFDYGFSNFQ
-339 KVNIAQTETKY
+339 RVNISQTETKY
-350 NIENAGSF
+350 NIDNAGSF
-358 YGGNDIFGNS
+358 YSGNDIFGNS
-368 EPILQLNQDDCLT
+368 KPILQLNQNDSIT
-381 LPNTITFEDAVSN
+381 LPNTITFWDAVST

-401 PGQVA
+401 PGQAA

-412 HDVVLGTASID
+412 NDVVLGTASID
-423 FTASEKGSSVFQDE
+423 FTASEKGSSVFGDE
-437 TAETTDAAEATA
+437 TTGTTDGAEATA
-449 ATEGTDSTGATKE
+449 ATQEPDGTGATQP
-462 TETAASETVGD
+462 TEGAAADEPAGEGG
-473 SDNSGIPTATGQTTS
+473 GIPTATQPTAS

-495 GGPAVIFINVVKVF
+495 GGPAVIFINVIKVF
-509 FWILGIAVVIF
+509 FWILGIAVAIF
-520 LILLLR
+520 LVLLIR
-526 AFLKNYH
+526 AFIKNYH

-545 NRRRKRS
+545 GRRRKRS

-566 RKEAIRQA
+566 RREAIRQA

>member
-1 MVYDKNCALSY
+1 MH
-12 TILVEKIRKDLY
+12 
-24 MRFLKHFSYRSFFM
+24 FFKHFSYRTFFA

-49 FVSDGLNASA
+49 FASNGLAVSA
-59 ASIKE
+59 ATIKE
-64 DNIAHN
+64 ENIARN
-70 QALAVQSNAVDNWP
+70 QSLAVQSNAVDNWP

-94 ILMDADSG
+94 ILIDADTG
-102 AILYA
+102 AMLYA

-127 ASERCSMDEIV
+127 ASERCGMDEIV

-289 TGYTDVA
+289 TGYTDAA

-305 KDGMKLICVVMKD
+305 KDGMKLICVVMRD
-318 ENPYHYED
+318 ENPNYYED
-326 TIALFDYGFSNFQ
+326 TISLFDYGFSNFG

-350 NIENAGSF
+350 NIENPGSF
-358 YGGNDIFGNS
+358 YNGNDIFGNS
-368 EPILQLNQDDCLT
+368 KPILELNQSDCIT
-381 LPNTITFEDAVSN
+381 LPNTITFEDAVSD
-394 ISYDNTE
+394 ISYDNTD

-423 FTASEKGSSVFQDE
+423 FTASEKGSSVFGDE
-437 TAETTDAAEATA
+437 TTGTTEEAEVTA
-449 ATEGTDSTGATKE
+449 ATQESDGTGAYQP
-462 TETAASETVGD
+462 TEGAAAEPGSEGG
-473 SDNSGIPTATGQTTS
+473 GIPTATQPTAS
-488 GEEDTAS
+488 VEEDTAS
-495 GGPAVIFINVVKVF
+495 GGPAVIFINVIKVF

-526 AFLKNYH
+526 AFVKNYH

-545 NRRRKRS
+545 NRRRNRS
-552 RSRYR
+552 RSYYR
-557 SVDQDLQSR
+557 SVDQDLQNR

-574 KKRRKP
+574 KRRRKP